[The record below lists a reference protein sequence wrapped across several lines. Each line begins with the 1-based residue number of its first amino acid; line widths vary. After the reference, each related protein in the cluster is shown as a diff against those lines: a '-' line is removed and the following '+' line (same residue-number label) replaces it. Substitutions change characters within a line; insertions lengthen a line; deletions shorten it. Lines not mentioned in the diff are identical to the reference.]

1 MKFVIILL
9 FILNSVLSTDIQEIL
24 SAKGMNMKNMNKKE
38 KDEFLS
44 ELKKSMLGDNTV
56 SADSN
61 DPNSLKININLQ
73 HPDDKKKDAEEEE

>member
-1 MKFVIILL
+1 
-9 FILNSVLSTDIQEIL
+9 
-24 SAKGMNMKNMNKKE
+24 MNMKNMNKKE

-61 DPNSLKININLQ
+61 DPNSLKININL
-73 HPDDKKKDAEEEE
+73 